1 MLSWKIY
8 WGSKVQRELEGDIV
22 KIKLV
27 MPRMMEQEF
36 RLLPLN
42 LAMLAA
48 LTPPENEVS
57 IVDEA
62 VERINFDEQADLV
75 GISCTTTVAS
85 RAYEIAAEYRKR
97 GVKVVMGGTHPT
109 LIPHEAIKHADSVCI
124 GEAEGLW
131 GEVLADFGSG
141 KLKRFYRNDGY
152 CSLEGLPI
160 PRRDLLG
167 TKHYLPIDGIQT
179 SRGCPFA
186 CDFCAVTTIF
196 GHKYRLRPIEDVLAE
211 LDTLERRYVFFYD
224 DNIVGNPRR
233 SKELFSA
240 LVPYNKRWIGQAST
254 TVIKDPELLKL
265 MAKSGCKGLFVGFE
279 SLSEENL
286 KKSHKRHN
294 DPKQYKEVVK
304 RLHDQGIA
312 ISGAF
317 IFGLDDDDIS
327 VFERTLEFAMDAKL
341 DVAQFN
347 WLTPYP
353 GTPIYD
359 RLKTEN
365 RLMHTEWWSKG
376 SGLGT
381 ETGEAV
387 VYHPKMMSADELR
400 AGSRWVRR
408 NFYST
413 SSILRRFFG
422 RNRLSLNRLSLFD
435 LLLYAKFNQGYRRQY
450 ARDGMG

>member
-1 MLSWKIY
+1 
-8 WGSKVQRELEGDIV
+8 
-22 KIKLV
+22 
-27 MPRMMEQEF
+27 MPRMMDQEF
-36 RLLPLN
+36 TLLPLN

-48 LTPPENEVS
+48 LTPPEIEVS

-62 VERINFDEQADLV
+62 VEKINFDERVDLA

-85 RAYEIAAEYRKR
+85 RTYEIAAEYRKR
-97 GVKVVMGGTHPT
+97 GVKVVLGGTHPT
-109 LIPHEAIKHADSVCI
+109 LIPQESIKYADSVCI

-131 GEVLADFGSG
+131 KEILADFGSG
-141 KLKRFYRNDGY
+141 KLKRFYRHDGY

-160 PRRDLLG
+160 PRRDLFG
-167 TKHYLPIDGIQT
+167 KKHYLPIDGIQV

-196 GHKYRLRPIEDVLAE
+196 GHKYRLRPTKDVLAE
-211 LDTLERRYVFFYD
+211 IETLERRHVFFYD

-233 SKELFSA
+233 SKELFRA
-240 LVPYNKRWIGQAST
+240 LIPYNKRWIGQAST
-254 TVIKDPELLKL
+254 TVIKDPELPKL

-286 KKSHKRHN
+286 KRSHKGHN
-294 DPKQYKEVVK
+294 NPKQYKEVVK

-317 IFGLDDDDIS
+317 VFGLDDDDIS

-353 GTPIYD
+353 GTPTYNQLKAEG
-359 RLKTEN
+359 RLIKN
-365 RLMHTEWWSKG
+365 EWWSAG

-387 VYHPKMMSADELR
+387 VFRPKMMSADELQE
-400 AGSRWVRR
+400 GSRWVRR

-422 RNRLSLNRLSLFD
+422 KSRLSLNRLSLFD
-435 LLLYAKFNQGYRRQY
+435 LILYATFNRGYRAQY
-450 ARDGMG
+450 ARE

>member
-1 MLSWKIY
+1 
-8 WGSKVQRELEGDIV
+8 VRV
-22 KIKLV
+22 KLV
-27 MPRMMEQEF
+27 IPRIVRQEF

-48 LTPPENEVS
+48 LTPREIEIS

-62 VERINFDEQADLV
+62 IEQTNFDEQVDLV
-75 GISCTTTVAS
+75 GISCTTPVAP

-97 GVKVVMGGTHPT
+97 GVKVALGGTHPT

-124 GEAEGLW
+124 GEAEGSW
-131 GEVLADFGSG
+131 REMLADFRSG
-141 KLKRFYRNDGY
+141 KLKRFYHNDGY

-160 PRRDLLG
+160 PRRDLFEAE
-167 TKHYLPIDGIQT
+167 HYLPIDGIQT

-186 CDFCAVTTIF
+186 CDFCAVTAIF
-196 GHKYRLRPIEDVLAE
+196 GHRYRFRPIRDVLAE
-211 LDTLERRYVFFYD
+211 IDTLKRKYVFFYD
-224 DNIVGNPRR
+224 DNIMGNPGY
-233 SKELFSA
+233 SKELFRA
-240 LVPYNKRWIGQAST
+240 LIPYNKRWIGQAPT

-286 KKSHKRHN
+286 RQSLKKHN
-294 DPKQYKEVVK
+294 DPKQYKEVVRK
-304 RLHDQGIA
+304 LHDQGIA

-317 IFGLDDDDIS
+317 VFGLDDDDRT
-327 VFERTLEFAMDAKL
+327 VFERTLEFAMDVKL
-341 DVAQFN
+341 DIAQFN

-359 RLKTEN
+359 RLKAEN
-365 RLMHTEWWSKG
+365 RLIETEWWLTG

-387 VYHPKMMSADELR
+387 VYHPKMMSADELEE
-400 AGSRWVRR
+400 GSRWVRK

-413 SSILRRFFG
+413 SSILRRFLSKS
-422 RNRLSLNRLSLFD
+422 RLSLNRLSLFD
-435 LLLYAKFNQGYRRQY
+435 LLLYGKLNWGYRRQY
-450 ARDGMG
+450 AKD

>member
-1 MLSWKIY
+1 
-8 WGSKVQRELEGDIV
+8 VRV
-22 KIKLV
+22 KLV
-27 MPRMMEQEF
+27 IPRIVRQEF

-48 LTPPENEVS
+48 LTPPEIEIS

-62 VERINFDEQADLV
+62 IEQTNFDEQVDLV
-75 GISCTTTVAS
+75 GVSCTSAVVP

-97 GVKVVMGGTHPT
+97 GIKVALGGTHPT

-124 GEAEGLW
+124 GEAEGSW
-131 GEVLADFGSG
+131 GEMLADFRSG
-141 KLKRFYRNDGY
+141 KLKRFYHNDGY

-160 PRRDLLG
+160 PRRDLFEAE
-167 TKHYLPIDGIQT
+167 HYLPIDGMQT

-186 CDFCAVTTIF
+186 CDFCAVTAIF
-196 GHKYRLRPIEDVLAE
+196 GHRYRFRPIRDVLAE
-211 LDTLERRYVFFYD
+211 IDTLTRKYVFFYD
-224 DNIVGNPRR
+224 DNIVGNPGY
-233 SKELFSA
+233 SKELFRA
-240 LVPYNKRWIGQAST
+240 LIPYNKRWIGQAPT

-286 KKSHKRHN
+286 RQSLKKHN
-294 DPKQYKEVVK
+294 DPKQYKEVVRK
-304 RLHDQGIA
+304 LHDQGIV

-317 IFGLDDDDIS
+317 VFGLDNDDRT
-327 VFERTLEFAMDAKL
+327 VFERTLEFAMDVEL
-341 DVAQFN
+341 DIAQFN

-359 RLKTEN
+359 RLKAEN
-365 RLMHTEWWSKG
+365 RLIETEWWLTG

-387 VYHPKMMSADELR
+387 VYHPKMMSADELKE
-400 AGSRWVRR
+400 GSRWVRR

-422 RNRLSLNRLSLFD
+422 KSRLSLNRLSLFD
-435 LLLYAKFNQGYRRQY
+435 LLLYGKLNWGYRRQY
-450 ARDGMG
+450 AKD

>member
-1 MLSWKIY
+1 
-8 WGSKVQRELEGDIV
+8 VRV
-22 KIKLV
+22 KLV
-27 MPRMMEQEF
+27 IPRIVRQEF

-48 LTPPENEVS
+48 LTPPEIEIS

-62 VERINFDEQADLV
+62 IEQTNFDEQVDLV
-75 GISCTTTVAS
+75 GVSCTSAVVP

-97 GVKVVMGGTHPT
+97 GIKVALGGTHPT

-124 GEAEGLW
+124 GEAEGSW
-131 GEVLADFGSG
+131 GEMLADFRSG
-141 KLKRFYRNDGY
+141 KLKRFYHNDGY

-160 PRRDLLG
+160 PRRDLFEAE
-167 TKHYLPIDGIQT
+167 HYLPIDGMQT

-186 CDFCAVTTIF
+186 CDFCAVTAIF
-196 GHKYRLRPIEDVLAE
+196 GHRYRFRPIRDVLAE
-211 LDTLERRYVFFYD
+211 IDTLTRKYVFFYD
-224 DNIVGNPRR
+224 DNIVGNPGY
-233 SKELFSA
+233 SKELFRA
-240 LVPYNKRWIGQAST
+240 LIPYNKRWIGQAPT

-286 KKSHKRHN
+286 RQSLKKHN
-294 DPKQYKEVVK
+294 DPKQYKEVVRK
-304 RLHDQGIA
+304 LHDQGIV

-317 IFGLDDDDIS
+317 VFGLDNDDRT
-327 VFERTLEFAMDAKL
+327 VFERTLEFAMDVEL
-341 DVAQFN
+341 DIAQFN

-359 RLKTEN
+359 RLKAEN
-365 RLMHTEWWSKG
+365 RLIETEWWLTG

-387 VYHPKMMSADELR
+387 VYHPKMMSADELKE
-400 AGSRWVRR
+400 GSRWVRR

-422 RNRLSLNRLSLFD
+422 KSRLSLNRLSLFD
-435 LLLYAKFNQGYRRQY
+435 LLLYGKLNWGYRRQY
-450 ARDGMG
+450 AKG